1 MAPGRATVA
10 PGETPRGT
18 DGISLA
24 LGQEPTCSQVF
35 GFSPQWL
42 KDLISPNPSLLGEET
57 RPSKQRCSRVPWTVC
72 SSLVVPLQPVVRG
85 QSPTRVTSDP
95 LTLHIKASSC
105 LPGTASLVWW
115 LKPLQ
120 QRILGRVLVPWGD
133 REGILGSQNSQET
146 KYWEQQQQQ
155 ERQGA
160 RSMLSTPP
168 RCATFSRAPNRMG

>member
-1 MAPGRATVA
+1 MNGPGRATIA
-10 PGETPRGT
+10 PGKTSRG
-18 DGISLA
+18 DRWHGLSLA

-72 SSLVVPLQPVVRG
+72 SSSSARGEG

-105 LPGTASLVWW
+105 LPGTTSPVWW
-115 LKPLQ
+115 EKPLQ
-120 QRILGRVLVPWGD
+120 QRILGRALVPWDD
-133 REGILGSQNSQET
+133 RQGTLGSQNSQEA

-155 ERQGA
+155 KRQGA
-160 RSMLSTPP
+160 GGMLSTPP
-168 RCATFSRAPNRMG
+168 RCATFSRAPNRMD